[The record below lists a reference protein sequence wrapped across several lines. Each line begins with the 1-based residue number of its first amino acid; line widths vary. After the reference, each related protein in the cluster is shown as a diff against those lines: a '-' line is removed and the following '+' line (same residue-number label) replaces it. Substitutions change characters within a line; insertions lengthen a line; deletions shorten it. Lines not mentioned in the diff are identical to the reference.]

1 MAILSVRQ
9 PDEKERRAFLFERLR
24 ERLQSLART
33 VSGEFRAN
41 VQWSAG
47 TPQTDGR
54 LIQLNPATEY
64 KEAPLLSGKWWV
76 IQKATAAHEAFHVAM
91 TDMNIYRDGIRTL
104 IREAKLPP
112 QMADLV
118 INSAEDARIEYHGKK
133 AWGGIRIWL
142 EYANDLAFRAHEG
155 RLAKASAPEAAATA
169 LMLAIIV
176 GRLPKGTPAN
186 VESAIVALQPLIEQI
201 RKAKDTATAMR
212 FALDLARSLPPIFR
226 QAPPNPPVRL
236 LGTPI
241 AVSLPSG
248 ADDEEPS
255 DTESGDP
262 GEDHGSG
269 KTSAADPDDGDG
281 SPSDLEEGDAADGAG
296 AEDDED
302 AADQEDPVEG
312 DDNTGDHDGDQGDSA
327 DEADD
332 EPIPFEDEPESQPE
346 SQPEEPEPDGAAD
359 DGADGEGDDGREGP
373 GPADEDG
380 DPKEE
385 PEDDSEQ
392 ADDGSGAR
400 DGDTDETEG
409 DGAAGAD
416 GKQEG
421 DDAADDDDAAGDDDP
436 AEDLDETAA
445 AATRDIEAEFAQLL
459 EEAGAELESAD
470 ADALDDA
477 RSRPLSPEELA
488 AHGDGLLR
496 FEEQPVRPTGE
507 QWQKYG
513 KVLYETTALR
523 ERFFRQLQQT
533 LRPPRPEPHTGSKR
547 GRLDVHRAWRAPALG
562 DLAVFSHKTLQ
573 PSLKGVAVY
582 LLIDNSGSMMGPAR
596 SGTGERSVEPKIA
609 IARRAAVVV
618 CDALQRV
625 GVPHTAVGYTHL
637 SSLVTHRRFV
647 RWDDQTPEGQAGLGA
662 IDAGSDNCDGY
673 SIRMATAELL
683 HRREETKILLVL
695 SDGLPVVTSQRHLE
709 PVEDTLL
716 AVREAMR
723 HGVLLAG
730 LYFGNDDAKSIASA
744 RRMYPDL
751 ACLFGDISH
760 LPEVVGQTVVRLL
773 RRAAVYG

>member
-1 MAILSVRQ
+1 MAALSVRQ

-47 TPQTDGR
+47 TPATDGR

-64 KEAPLLSGKWWV
+64 KEAPLLSGKWWI

-91 TDMNIYRDGIRTL
+91 TDMIVYRDGIRTL

-212 FALDLARSLPPIFR
+212 LALDLARSLPPIFR
-226 QAPPNPPVRL
+226 QASPNPPVRL
-236 LGTPI
+236 LGTPV

-248 ADDEEPS
+248 ADDDEPS
-255 DTESGDP
+255 DTASGDP
-262 GEDHGSG
+262 GEDHGAG
-269 KTSAADPDDGDG
+269 KAPAADPDDGDDP
-281 SPSDLEEGDAADGAG
+281 PSDSEEDDAANGTEAG
-296 AEDDED
+296 DDKD
-302 AADQEDPVEG
+302 VADQEDPAEG
-312 DDNTGDHDGDQGDSA
+312 DDNTSDHDGDQGDSA

-346 SQPEEPEPDGAAD
+346 EPEPESAANG
-359 DGADGEGDDGREGP
+359 GADGEEDDGQEGS
-373 GPADEDG
+373 GAADEDG
-380 DPKEE
+380 DPEEE
-385 PEDDSEQ
+385 PEDAPEQ
-392 ADDGSGAR
+392 ADDGSGAG
-400 DGDTDETEG
+400 DGDAEETERE
-409 DGAAGAD
+409 GATGAD
-416 GKQEG
+416 GKQED
-421 DDAADDDDAAGDDDP
+421 DDAADDDDAVGDDSSSE
-436 AEDLDETAA
+436 ALDENDA

-459 EEAGAELESAD
+459 EEAGAELDSVD

-477 RSRPLSPEELA
+477 RSRPLSPEEIA
-488 AHGDGLLR
+488 SSGDGLLR
-496 FEEQPVRPTGE
+496 FEETPVNPTGE

-582 LLIDNSGSMMGPAR
+582 LLIDNSGSMMGPAA
-596 SGTGERSVEPKIA
+596 SGTGQRSTEPKIA
-609 IARRAAVVV
+609 IARRAAVVL
-618 CDALQRV
+618 CDTLRRA

-637 SSLVTHRRFV
+637 SSVVTHGRFV

-662 IDAGSDNCDGY
+662 ISAGADNCDGY

-683 HRREETKILLVL
+683 QRREETKILLVL

-723 HGVLLAG
+723 QGVLLAG

-760 LPEVVGQTVVRLL
+760 LPEVVGHTVVRLL
-773 RRAAVYG
+773 RRAAIYG